1 MTTVN
6 TPQHA
11 RAGRLML
18 VGCISIAVVS
28 VATVLVAFPAGA
40 PTSADPGAPIVPWWV
55 VLLPAAVG
63 IVLALLLPPSPRRQ
77 AALVVSTPRF
87 RASTWLLLALAGAF
101 PLTVSVLGIA
111 GGEDYVLAKLLLLI
125 VVPAIVVGVLR
136 GVRIIR
142 VPGAWRWWAPAL
154 VVTVWALLAQV
165 APWNPEHDLNGIDPV
180 VLAISASAT
189 AVTAGL
195 GEELFYRRWLQTR
208 LEAGLGPWPGIA
220 VASLAF
226 ALMHLGS
233 HGSGAIALDIARV
246 VVSQGSFGLLMG
258 VLWWRYR
265 NFVAIVT
272 AHLIV
277 NGWPVLVHVVRG

>member
-1 MTTVN
+1 MHAS
-6 TPQHA
+6 QHA
-11 RAGRLML
+11 RVGRLL
-18 VGCISIAVVS
+18 LAACVSIAAVS
-28 VATVLVAFPAGA
+28 LVTVLIALPAGA
-40 PTSADPGAPIVPWWV
+40 PMSADPGAPTVPWWV

-77 AALVVSTPRF
+77 TALVVSTPRF
-87 RASTWLLLALAGAF
+87 HASTWLLLALAGAF
-101 PLTVSVLGIA
+101 PLIVSVLGIA
-111 GGEDYVLAKLLLLI
+111 GGEDYVVAKLLLLI

-136 GVRIIR
+136 GVRIVR

-154 VVTVWALLAQV
+154 VITVWVLLSQI
-165 APWNPEHDLNGIDPV
+165 APWNPEHDLSGIDPL
-180 VLAISASAT
+180 VLAISAAAT
-189 AVTAGL
+189 AITAGL

-233 HGSGAIALDIARV
+233 HGSGAIAVDIARV

-265 NFVAIVT
+265 NFAAIVT

-277 NGWPVLVHVVRG
+277 NGWPVLVHVVHG